1 MLLLLIFFLTS
12 SPSFSLSNYPSIEGV
27 ITNFDE
33 HNVTL
38 MTEGRKMVVPRN
50 QFDKDQKIRS
60 GKRVTVFLNPQI
72 LKKELKNHKPNKFQ
86 K

>member
-1 MLLLLIFFLTS
+1 MLLFLIFFIS
-12 SPSFSLSNYPSIEGV
+12 SPPSYCLSNYPSVEGV

-38 MTEGRKMVVPRN
+38 MTEGRKVVVPRI
-50 QFDKDQKIRS
+50 QFDKEQKIRS
-60 GKRVTVFLNPQI
+60 GKKVTVFLNPQI
-72 LKKELKNHKPNKFQ
+72 LKKELKNHKSNNFQ